1 MTPSILMAD
10 VVTPS
15 SLKPTPLHA
24 TKALMYSK
32 SYYPS
37 CKTSMYYPKRPAMP
51 SIRASNRA
59 MHPFRRCLR
68 AQESPLALPA
78 VLEPFQNS
86 YPPRCQRSPWR
97 YRHTA
102 RSVPEVR
109 KNQTET
115 SLKGSESAR
124 SSKKTQYDSRTMRY
138 TRAVQRGKTYAHG

>member
-1 MTPSILMAD
+1 MQNFNVLSKAPRNAIDPRFKQGHASIQE
-10 VVTPS
+10 VFT
-15 SLKPTPLHA
+15 T
-24 TKALMYSK
+24 
-32 SYYPS
+32 
-37 CKTSMYYPKRPAMP
+37 
-51 SIRASNRA
+51 
-59 MHPFRRCLR
+59 
-68 AQESPLALPA
+68 QESPLALPA